1 MFASIE
7 QTEGSSSN
15 VDQMGGVLCSS
26 RSTVVINGEHSGR
39 PYIEKNTG
47 VAPPLAGVTNNAR
60 NIKRSSQNKFTVV
73 PESGISMDRNNTPKS
88 MKN

>member
-7 QTEGSSSN
+7 QTEGGSSN

-26 RSTVVINGEHSGR
+26 RSTVVINGEHSGG

-47 VAPPLAGVTNNAR
+47 VAPPLV
-60 NIKRSSQNKFTVV
+60 
-73 PESGISMDRNNTPKS
+73 
-88 MKN
+88 